1 MLITTQ
7 EVPAP
12 PPDESAAGWFGS
24 VTDFLEASA
33 QEVTA
38 ALRAA
43 QLRQMLEEP
52 GDGQLRAW
60 RDSTKTL
67 KSALSDLLEHRP
79 EARAWGIVLEYELP
93 RERGRRPDAV
103 LLAPGRIIVMEFKGY
118 SIATPEHLDQ
128 VESYARDLGAYH
140 GASHDLKT
148 IPVLVLSGGG
158 PESHGRHVH
167 VATATTLPGLMK
179 ELLESAAG
187 TPPDIASWVG
197 SEYIPL
203 PTLVNAARALFRHEA
218 LPSIRRAQSAGIPQ
232 TVKRL
237 AQIAQR
243 AAERSE
249 KHLALVTGVPG
260 AGKTLVG
267 LQLVYDRQMGEDD
280 ESKDAVFLSGNGPL
294 VQVLQHALK
303 SSVFV
308 QDVHG
313 FLKQYGG
320 SRRQMP
326 REHIWVYD
334 EAQRA
339 WDAAQVLSKR
349 GHAVSEP
356 ADFVGI
362 AERMPGWAMLVGLI
376 GEGQEIHNGEE
387 GGLAQWNEALASS
400 QSAWEVHCP
409 GRVAPEF
416 SSAASVSEWN
426 ELDLT
431 ISLRSHLASDVQDW
445 VAHLLAGRLD
455 QAGTAA
461 ARAQNLGYAM
471 YLTHDL
477 DRAKQYARERYAG
490 NNNARFGLIASSKAR
505 NLPAHGIR
513 NDYSFTKR
521 LRIGPWF
528 NDPVTSDRSCCRLD
542 ETATEF
548 QIQGLELDLPL
559 LCWGDDLWW
568 DGLEWASRPSP
579 RSRAK
584 DPHQLRVNSYRV
596 LLSRGRDGFVIFAP
610 PDVDVRTREAL
621 IYSGVVSLE

>member
-1 MLITTQ
+1 MTQ
-7 EVPAP
+7 SAPAPAADDVPA
-12 PPDESAAGWFGS
+12 GWYGY
-24 VTDFLEASA
+24 VGDFLTTPSA
-33 QEVTA
+33 DVTSALYA
-38 ALRAA
+38 AHI
-43 QLRQMLEEP
+43 RQMLEAP
-52 GDGQLRAW
+52 GSGQTRAW
-60 RDSTKTL
+60 RESTKVL
-67 KSALSDLLEHRP
+67 RDALGALVL
-79 EARAWGIVLEYELP
+79 ARAEAATWGVILEYELP

-103 LLAPGRIIVMEFKGY
+103 LLAPGRLLVLEFKGH
-118 SIATPEHLDQ
+118 SSPTPEHLDQ

-140 GASHDLKT
+140 EGTHGLKT
-148 IPVLVLSGGG
+148 IPVLVVSGGDSE
-158 PESHGRHVH
+158 PRGRHVY
-167 VATATTLPGLMK
+167 VASEATLPALLK
-179 ELLESAAG
+179 ELLEIATGS
-187 TPPDIASWVG
+187 PPDLAAWLS
-197 SEYIPL
+197 SEYVPL
-203 PTLVNAARALFRHEA
+203 PTLVTAARALFRHEP
-218 LPSIRRAQSAGIPQ
+218 LPSIKRARSAGIPQ
-232 TVKRL
+232 TVDRL
-237 AQIAQR
+237 AQIANR

-267 LQLVYDRQMGEDD
+267 LQLVYDSHVSGDGEL
-280 ESKDAVFLSGNGPL
+280 KDAVFLSGNGPL

-320 SRRQMP
+320 PRRQTP

-339 WDAAQVLSKR
+339 WDAVQVLSKR
-349 GHAVSEP
+349 GHSVSEP

-362 AERMPGWAMLVGLI
+362 AEKMPGWAMLVGLI

-400 QSAWEVHCP
+400 ASGWAVHCP
-409 GRVAPEF
+409 GRIASGF
-416 SSAASVSEWN
+416 TNAASVCEWN

-445 VAHLLAGRLD
+445 VAHLLAGHLD
-455 QAGTAA
+455 QAGSAA

-477 DRAKQYARERYAG
+477 ERAKGYARARYSD
-490 NNNARFGLIASSKAR
+490 NSNARFGLIASSKAR
-505 NLPAHGIR
+505 DLPAHGIR

-521 LRIGPWF
+521 IRIGPWF
-528 NDPVTSDRSCCRLD
+528 NDPVTSDKSCCKLD

-548 QIQGLELDLPL
+548 QVQGLELDLPL

-568 DGLEWASRPSP
+568 DETRWASRPSP
-579 RSRAK
+579 RSKAK
-584 DPHQLRVNSYRV
+584 DPHRLRVNSYRV
-596 LLSRGRDGFVIFAP
+596 LLSRGRDGIVVFLP
-610 PDVDVRTREAL
+610 PDGAPLTRDAL
-621 IYSGVVSLE
+621 LKSGLTLL